1 MCDDYIYLD
10 HTADIKFKAYGNT
23 LEDCFSNAAKA
34 MFNILVPINEISIE
48 LNQTVTIE
56 SDDLDL
62 LLYKWLSELLYLF
75 EVENKLFSEF
85 KLNISKDG
93 DKYTVQGILYGESV
107 KDTHHINIEIK
118 AVTFHDL
125 YVKRENNVYTCQVV
139 LDI

>member
-85 KLNISKDG
+85 KINISKDG
-93 DKYTVQGILYGESV
+93 DKYTLDGILYGESV
-107 KDTHHINIEIK
+107 KDTHNINIEIK